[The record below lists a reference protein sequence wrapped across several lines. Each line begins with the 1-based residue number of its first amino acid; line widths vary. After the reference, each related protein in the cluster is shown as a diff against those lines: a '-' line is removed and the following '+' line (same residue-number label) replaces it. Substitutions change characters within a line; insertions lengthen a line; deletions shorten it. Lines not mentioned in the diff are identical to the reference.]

1 MALCEPWFCIGMGW
15 LPISVVIMISATF
28 VISYCI
34 SVVLGH
40 VPAEFPYI
48 SDTGTYQPESCIFGQ
63 LLNITAAL
71 AFMTIYVRYKQVVEY
86 NREASARVLTVNKVS
101 LVLGG
106 LACLGMSMVGNFQ
119 EKSIQSMHLVGAFMC
134 FGFGVAYTFIQS
146 WISFRLTETCV
157 DMWCSIHT
165 CRVRLLLSTTALIG
179 LMFTSVF
186 AALASARWT
195 GSDATQWKP
204 EEGGY
209 AEHIVSTVSEWVLAI
224 SFLSFFFTFIREF
237 QKVTMEAHLRLYTE
251 ELEPINH
258 PEI

>member
-119 EKSIQSMHLVGAFMC
+119 ETSIFIVHVIAANMC
-134 FGFGVAYTFIQS
+134 FGSGIIYCFLQS
-146 WISFRLTETCV
+146 WISYQMMPFYATLLA
-157 DMWCSIHT
+157 
-165 CRVRLLLSTTALIG
+165 CRVRIILSVTAAAGLI
-179 LMFTSVF
+179 LTSVF